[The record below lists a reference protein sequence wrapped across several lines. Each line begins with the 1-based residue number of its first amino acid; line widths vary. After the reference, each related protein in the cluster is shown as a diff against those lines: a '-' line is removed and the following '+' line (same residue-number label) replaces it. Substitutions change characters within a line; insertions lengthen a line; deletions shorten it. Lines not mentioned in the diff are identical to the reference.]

1 MRRPIHK
8 ALILLFLA
16 ALVCSAGCQEA
27 QNSSEKQSRLVA
39 ARNIELE
46 KQLAARDKEI
56 GNLKAQYAASLEL
69 EQKNLADC
77 RKKTAECQEELKRDR
92 SGDMNEMLI
101 PTLNQLA
108 KLREENE
115 KLQAKIDEL
124 EGKTPKKP
132 EPEKKE

>member
-8 ALILLFLA
+8 ALALLFLA

-46 KQLAARDKEI
+46 KQLAARDKEM

-77 RKKTAECQEELKRDR
+77 RKKSAECEEKFKEDWNKKI
-92 SGDMNEMLI
+92 MEMVV
-101 PTLNQLA
+101 PTQDKAAQLQMQN
-108 KLREENE
+108 LM
-115 KLQAKIDEL
+115 LQAKIDEL
-124 EGKTPKKP
+124 EGKA
-132 EPEKKE
+132 PEKKE